1 MDEKD
6 EHSHMKEFEDFF
18 TLCIYSHGRGEMGKL
33 LYRQIKNQY
42 RKTVVS
48 L

>member
-1 MDEKD
+1 MDEQD
-6 EHSHMKEFEDFF
+6 EHSHMKDYEDFF
-18 TLCIYSHGRGEMGKL
+18 TLCIYSHGCGEMEKL

-42 RKTVVS
+42 RVTVVS